1 MSAGAAIL
9 LPKCLENIS
18 IFFCLGLDIRVS
30 EIVKAHIFHANRL
43 DDALEAV
50 IDGAV

>member
-18 IFFCLGLDIRVS
+18 IFFCLGLDIRVP
-30 EIVKAHIFHANRL
+30 KAMYRNYWYFCFF
-43 DDALEAV
+43 AV
-50 IDGAV
+50 PFQDVIYS